1 MPTLIIAEKPSV
13 ARGIADAVGAHER
26 RGGYIEGGGYLISWC
41 RGHIIDLDFPQN
53 YPQWS
58 GHWSMSQLP
67 MIPERWRWSVTA
79 PEQYKVLKGLLDR
92 ADVELVVNAC
102 DADREGE
109 GIFRRVWTHSGCK
122 KPVRRFWSTSL
133 VPEQVRTDLAHAK
146 PLSDYDGLADAAEGR
161 AKADWL
167 VGLNASRAL
176 SCLYDGSRLSAGR
189 VQTPTL
195 ALVVERTRAI
205 RDFKSVPFFQVE
217 CSVGRTE
224 RVRLVGEKLNTRQ
237 EAERRARAAVGSQCA
252 ISKVERRQER
262 CRAPKLYDLTGLQRD
277 ASTRAGLTAEETL
290 NALQTLYEKK
300 LATYP
305 RTESRYIG
313 ESDIPRRPAC
323 SRPSRCGNRRR
334 GRRGRFDASRS
345 DVARVADDSKVH
357 GHGAI
362 LPTALL
368 GAKEMAKL
376 DGAER
381 SVAILVCCRLMA
393 ATMDPATK
401 LKAKVEA
408 EICGDAYTASGSTVT
423 DASWIAVDE
432 ACRTALADGGKA
444 PDDEDEAQA
453 IPADIEQGDSF
464 TVGEGDVRVKDGK
477 TTPPKPYTDATLLSA
492 MEHAGRTIED
502 RELKAAIEDDS
513 MHSGG
518 LGTPATRASMIEKLI
533 KAKYIRRRGKTL
545 SATER
550 GETLI
555 NIVFDSLKTPEL
567 TAKWELSLSHVERGE
582 GSLSD
587 FLSGIEGYTAAV
599 VSDLEGGFDPAQ
611 AAAVSRREELP
622 VPACGAPIVR
632 AQRQAVA
639 VLVVE
644 VGRQGGGLAA
654 APGLRREAQHRP
666 ERQEAH
672 QVAGQVD
679 PVGKDGPPHRPVEE
693 GRQRHVRHRREA
705 RSGALYRVRRVLPER
720 EAGRE
725 RRPHGLAAS
734 RREAVGH
741 GRRHARRGRL
751 RTLAELDINPALRA
765 TCQRRLAAALEGRAM
780 TARKLAEFS
789 GVSEAVISRTLH
801 GQRTPTLDAIVR
813 SR

>member
-26 RGGYIEGGGYLISWC
+26 RDGYIEGGGYLISWC

-133 VPEQVRTDLAHAK
+133 VPEQVRADLAHAK

-176 SCLYDGSRLSAGR
+176 SCLYEGSRLSAGR

-217 CSVGRTE
+217 CSVGRTAH
-224 RVRLVGEKLNTRQ
+224 VRLVGEKLKTRQ
-237 EAERRARAAVGSQCA
+237 EAERRAHAAVGSQCA
-252 ISKVERRQER
+252 ILKVERRQEK

-313 ESDIPRRPAC
+313 ESDIPETARVLSAIAVPGIVGEPAAA
-323 SRPSRCGNRRR
+323 G
-334 GRRGRFDASRS
+334 FDASRS

-368 GAKEMAKL
+368 GAKEMAAL
-376 DGAER
+376 AGAER
-381 SVAILVCCRLMA
+381 AVAILICCRLMA

-432 ACRTALADGGKA
+432 ACRTVLADGGKA

-464 TVGEGDVRVKDGK
+464 AVGEGDVRVKDGK

-492 MEHAGRTIED
+492 MEHAGRSIED

-555 NIVFDSLKTPEL
+555 DIVCDSLKTPEL

-611 AAAVSRREELP
+611 AAAVSGREELCRC
-622 VPACGAPIVR
+622 PACGAPIVLSR
-632 AQRQAVA
+632 SGKQWQCSSSKWAGKEEGWRLLQGCGAKLNIVQNGKKLTKSQAKAILSGKTVH
-639 VLVVE
+639 LT
-644 VGRQGGGLAA
+644 GLAK
-654 APGLRREAQHRP
+654 
-666 ERQEAH
+666 
-672 QVAGQVD
+672 
-679 PVGKDGPPHRPVEE
+679 KDGSGTFDTDAKLGEAPYTGFVEFCRGERPD
-693 GRQRHVRHRREA
+693 G
-705 RSGALYRVRRVLPER
+705 GTGG
-720 EAGRE
+720 AGRTGT
-725 RRPHGLAAS
+725 RR
-734 RREAVGH
+734 
-741 GRRHARRGRL
+741 ARGKR
-751 RTLAELDINPALRA
+751 
-765 TCQRRLAAALEGRAM
+765 
-780 TARKLAEFS
+780 
-789 GVSEAVISRTLH
+789 
-801 GQRTPTLDAIVR
+801 
-813 SR
+813 

>member
-26 RGGYIEGGGYLISWC
+26 RDGYIEGGGYLISWC

-176 SCLYDGSRLSAGR
+176 SCLYEGSRLSAGR

-205 RDFKSVPFFQVE
+205 RGFKSVPFFQVE
-217 CSVGRTE
+217 CSVGRTAH
-224 RVRLVGEKLNTRQ
+224 VRLAGEKLKTRQ
-237 EAERRARAAVGSQCA
+237 EAERRAHAAVGSQCA
-252 ISKVERRQER
+252 ILKVERRQEK

-313 ESDIPRRPAC
+313 ESDIPETARVLSAIAVPGIVGEAAAA
-323 SRPSRCGNRRR
+323 G
-334 GRRGRFDASRS
+334 FDASRS

-368 GAKEMAKL
+368 DAKEMAAL
-376 DGAER
+376 SSHR
-381 SVAILVCCRLMA
+381 S
-393 ATMDPATK
+393 P
-401 LKAKVEA
+401 
-408 EICGDAYTASGSTVT
+408 
-423 DASWIAVDE
+423 
-432 ACRTALADGGKA
+432 
-444 PDDEDEAQA
+444 
-453 IPADIEQGDSF
+453 
-464 TVGEGDVRVKDGK
+464 
-477 TTPPKPYTDATLLSA
+477 
-492 MEHAGRTIED
+492 
-502 RELKAAIEDDS
+502 
-513 MHSGG
+513 
-518 LGTPATRASMIEKLI
+518 
-533 KAKYIRRRGKTL
+533 RRR
-545 SATER
+545 
-550 GETLI
+550 
-555 NIVFDSLKTPEL
+555 P
-567 TAKWELSLSHVERGE
+567 
-582 GSLSD
+582 
-587 FLSGIEGYTAAV
+587 
-599 VSDLEGGFDPAQ
+599 
-611 AAAVSRREELP
+611 SR
-622 VPACGAPIVR
+622 
-632 AQRQAVA
+632 
-639 VLVVE
+639 
-644 VGRQGGGLAA
+644 
-654 APGLRREAQHRP
+654 
-666 ERQEAH
+666 
-672 QVAGQVD
+672 
-679 PVGKDGPPHRPVEE
+679 
-693 GRQRHVRHRREA
+693 
-705 RSGALYRVRRVLPER
+705 
-720 EAGRE
+720 
-725 RRPHGLAAS
+725 
-734 RREAVGH
+734 
-741 GRRHARRGRL
+741 
-751 RTLAELDINPALRA
+751 T
-765 TCQRRLAAALEGRAM
+765 T
-780 TARKLAEFS
+780 TAR
-789 GVSEAVISRTLH
+789 
-801 GQRTPTLDAIVR
+801 
-813 SR
+813 

>member
-26 RGGYIEGGGYLISWC
+26 RDGYIEGGGYLISWC

-176 SCLYDGSRLSAGR
+176 SCLYEGSRLSAGR

-217 CSVGRTE
+217 CSVGRTAH
-224 RVRLVGEKLNTRQ
+224 VLLAGEKLKTRQ
-237 EAERRARAAVGSQCA
+237 EAERRAHAVVGSQCA
-252 ISKVERRQER
+252 ILKVERRQEK

-313 ESDIPRRPAC
+313 ESDIPETARVLSAIAVPGIVGEAAAA
-323 SRPSRCGNRRR
+323 G
-334 GRRGRFDASRS
+334 FDASRS

-381 SVAILVCCRLMA
+381 SVAILICCRLMA

-432 ACRTALADGGKA
+432 ACRTARADGGKA

-464 TVGEGDVRVKDGK
+464 TVGEGDGRVKDGK

-492 MEHAGRTIED
+492 MEHAGRSIED

-555 NIVFDSLKTPEL
+555 DIVCDSLKTPSSPRSGSSPCR
-567 TAKWELSLSHVERGE
+567 TSSGERGRCPTSSPASRATPPRSCPTSRAASTPRRPRPCPAARSCAGARPAE
-582 GSLSD
+582 RRSCCRAAESSGSARLR
-587 FLSGIEGYTAAV
+587 SGPARRRA
-599 VSDLEGGFDPAQ
+599 GGCSR
-611 AAAVSRREELP
+611 AAA
-622 VPACGAPIVR
+622 
-632 AQRQAVA
+632 
-639 VLVVE
+639 
-644 VGRQGGGLAA
+644 
-654 APGLRREAQHRP
+654 
-666 ERQEAH
+666 
-672 QVAGQVD
+672 
-679 PVGKDGPPHRPVEE
+679 
-693 GRQRHVRHRREA
+693 
-705 RSGALYRVRRVLPER
+705 
-720 EAGRE
+720 
-725 RRPHGLAAS
+725 
-734 RREAVGH
+734 
-741 GRRHARRGRL
+741 
-751 RTLAELDINPALRA
+751 
-765 TCQRRLAAALEGRAM
+765 
-780 TARKLAEFS
+780 
-789 GVSEAVISRTLH
+789 
-801 GQRTPTLDAIVR
+801 
-813 SR
+813 